1 MDNKKRIEDNQEE
14 ISSEDFL
21 NGKIEVSPSLIGK
34 DLLKNLV
41 SSSLKKVKKIETE
54 DNKDEADDDD
64 DDDPNYRDKDKE
76 LKESIKSQLSLE
88 AQDAINTDDKE
99 FNKIIEKLKQRGI
112 SSERGL
118 ELQKI
123 RNISKGSR
131 EVGK

>member
-99 FNKIIEKLKQRGI
+99 FNKIIVNCDNNYILSQLKDISDKYSIEKANK
-112 SSERGL
+112 
-118 ELQKI
+118 
-123 RNISKGSR
+123 
-131 EVGK
+131 

>member
-21 NGKIEVSPSLIGK
+21 NGKIEVSPSLIDK

-64 DDDPNYRDKDKE
+64 DDPNYRDKDKE

-88 AQDAINTDDKE
+88 AQDAINMDDKE

-118 ELQKI
+118 KLQKI

-131 EVGK
+131 EIWK